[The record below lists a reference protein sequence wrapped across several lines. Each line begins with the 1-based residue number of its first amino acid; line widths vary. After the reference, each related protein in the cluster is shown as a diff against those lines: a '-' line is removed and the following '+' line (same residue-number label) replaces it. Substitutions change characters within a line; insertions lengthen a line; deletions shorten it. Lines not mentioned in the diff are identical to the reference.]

1 MEINNETTSVTNE
14 SRTSESLGQL
24 GEALAQAQSEFPTIP
39 KTKTVEVRTH
49 DGKSYKYSYA
59 DLADILKVI
68 SPITSKYGLSV
79 VQIPIVSNKGN
90 TLVTRLL
97 HSSGEWIE
105 SELPLRQQRD
115 GAQALGSVLTYMR
128 RYALSSMLNIATDVD
143 DDGQIADTDHVG
155 AEPEV
160 QTQAPKKQKKPDNT
174 EDLHAFIDGLLDEA
188 RGKDS
193 VIEVEKLWL
202 ASASKTAE
210 LQRQDK
216 KKFDEAVA
224 ELKKIREII
233 DQDEV

>member
-1 MEINNETTSVTNE
+1 MIDDTTGVITS
-14 SRTSESLGQL
+14 SRTSETL
-24 GEALAQAQSEFPTIP
+24 GELGKALAEAQSEFPTIP

-68 SPITSKYGLSV
+68 VPITSKHGLSV

-97 HSSGEWIE
+97 HSSGEWME

-115 GAQALGSVLTYMR
+115 GAQALGSAISYMR

-155 AEPEV
+155 AEPQV
-160 QTQAPKKQKKPDNT
+160 QKGGKVKEPSNT
-174 EDLHAFIDGLLDEA
+174 EDLHVFIEDLLEEA
-188 RGKDS
+188 RGKDT

-202 ASASKTAE
+202 ASAEKTAQ

-224 ELKKIREII
+224 ELKKIREVI

>member
-1 MEINNETTSVTNE
+1 MEMINESTGEVSVS
-14 SRTSESLGQL
+14 SRTSETL
-24 GEALAQAQSEFPTIP
+24 GELGKALAEAQSEFPTIP

-68 SPITSKYGLSV
+68 VPITSKHGLSV
-79 VQIPIVSNKGN
+79 VQIPIVSNRGN
-90 TLVTRLL
+90 TLITRLL

-115 GAQALGSVLTYMR
+115 GAQALGSALTYMR

-155 AEPEV
+155 AEPQV
-160 QTQAPKKQKKPDNT
+160 QKGGKVKEPSKA
-174 EDLHAFIDGLLDEA
+174 EDLHVFIDNLLEEA
-188 RGKDS
+188 RGKNT
-193 VIEVEKLWL
+193 VLEVERLWL
-202 ASASKTAE
+202 DGAEKTAQ

-224 ELKKIREII
+224 ELKKIREVI

>member
-1 MEINNETTSVTNE
+1 MEMIDEKTGVITS
-14 SRTSESLGQL
+14 SRTSETL
-24 GEALAQAQSEFPTIP
+24 GELGKALAEAQSEFPTIP

-68 SPITSKYGLSV
+68 VPITSKHGLSV

-97 HSSGEWIE
+97 HSSGEWME

-115 GAQALGSVLTYMR
+115 GAQALGSALTYMR

-155 AEPEV
+155 AEPQV
-160 QTQAPKKQKKPDNT
+160 QKGGKVKEPSNT
-174 EDLHAFIDGLLDEA
+174 EDLHAFIDGLLEEA
-188 RGKDS
+188 RGKDK

-202 ASASKTAE
+202 ASAEKTAQ

-224 ELKKIREII
+224 ELKKIREVI